1 MPTVSVGFRSPCDAC
16 CDALRGMLG
25 ASRSSAEVAMELPFT
40 VVFEPP
46 SQEELRDVLRMRGT
60 WVAGLIVVLT
70 IGTAVLLWN
79 VARADAVGGGAVVP
93 LQLASQPAGAGIW
106 LDGRERGHTPLDVLV
121 DPGVHSVLL
130 KTPDTLDSQYAV
142 QVGAAG
148 ASLDALLWRRQPT
161 LRRLRATLPGA
172 VLSDVR
178 VLLGGDLAL
187 TITLPASPQLQAWRM
202 DPRSGA
208 LRPVL
213 TDATGTRLAATAD
226 GQHVAFVGYEVGP
239 VPFGSNLTGY
249 GSVQAS
255 IVWVVSAVPGAPLA
269 GWRAPLGPGEQLV
282 DVSWSPSAERL
293 LVVSTQSLGGAAL
306 RSRLWF
312 VEADALSEREVLSL
326 PSEVVPGSAV
336 WSPDGH
342 WVIFLAR
349 AGALNALC
357 LLDLQGGFRYVADLD
372 PSPVS
377 PLAYP
382 QATWSADSQRLLFV
396 APHQH
401 PPGTG
406 SGWLQSDPRH
416 ALYLAD
422 VADPTPAL
430 IGDTDADLAV
440 WREDGQR
447 MGLGRVGNDGSLD
460 LRLLGGSGSS
470 QHLLELPLKPGPSL
484 PYAAV
489 WDTVRA
495 RLLIAR

>member
-1 MPTVSVGFRSPCDAC
+1 
-16 CDALRGMLG
+16 
-25 ASRSSAEVAMELPFT
+25 MELPFT

-70 IGTAVLLWN
+70 IGTALLLWN
-79 VARADAVGGGAVVP
+79 VTRADAVGGDAVVP

-106 LDGRERGHTPLDVLV
+106 LDGRERGHTPLDVLI
-121 DPGVHSVLL
+121 DPGMHSLIL
-130 KTPDTLDSQYAV
+130 KTPDTLESQYAV
-142 QVGAAG
+142 QVGAEG
-148 ASLDALLWRRQPT
+148 ASLDAVLWRRQPT
-161 LRRLRATLPGA
+161 LRRLRPTLPGA

-178 VLLGGDLAL
+178 LLSGGDLAL
-187 TITLPASPQLQAWRM
+187 MIALPGGQEVQAWRM
-202 DPRSGA
+202 EPRTGA

-213 TDATGTRLAATAD
+213 SDAMGTRLAVAPD
-226 GQHVAFVGYEVGP
+226 GLQVAFVGYEVGP

-249 GSVQAS
+249 GFVHAG
-255 IVWVVSAVPGAPLA
+255 IVWVVSATPTAPLA

-282 DVSWSPSAERL
+282 DVSWSPTAERL
-293 LVVSTQSLGGAAL
+293 LVVTTQSLGGAAL

-312 VEADALSEREVLSL
+312 VEADTLSEREVLSL
-326 PSEVVPGSAV
+326 PSDVVPGSAV

-349 AGALNALC
+349 AGALHALC

-382 QATWSADSQRLLFV
+382 PATWSADSQRLLFV

-406 SGWLQSDPRH
+406 AGWLQPDPHH

-430 IGDTDADLAV
+430 ISDTDVDLAV
-440 WREDGQR
+440 WREDGQL
-447 MGLGRVGNDGSLD
+447 MGLGRGGNDGSLD
-460 LRLLGGSGSS
+460 LRLVGGSGSA
-470 QHLLELPLKPGPSL
+470 QRLLELPLKSGSSL

-489 WDTVRA
+489 WDSARA
-495 RLLIAR
+495 RLLVASPTSSGDVEFWLVMLGVEGER